1 MCYNPQ
7 ESLEN
12 TINTMGTLVAVHP
25 IVPWKT
31 IKNIIWF
38 KCATLPQSFYL
49 VALIRLDATWVFIE
63 SYRPPLMSWWNAR
76 CGTDGTVHMTGVDRW
91 TCLSP
96 SDRTQDAGLG
106 ATQDLRTLG
115 IPEFQFFFSKESM
128 TKMSARQLV
137 VSTIY
142 RLQGFVVNF
151 TLLVHNLLDPLFRIL
166 GYWSSCC

>member
-1 MCYNPQ
+1 MDM
-7 ESLEN
+7 S
-12 TINTMGTLVAVHP
+12 
-25 IVPWKT
+25 
-31 IKNIIWF
+31 
-38 KCATLPQSFYL
+38 QSF
-49 VALIRLDATWVFIE
+49 RSDT
-63 SYRPPLMSWWNAR
+63 R
-76 CGTDGTVHMTGVDRW
+76 CR
-91 TCLSP
+91 
-96 SDRTQDAGLG
+96 AG
-106 ATQDLRTLG
+106 TQDLRTLG